1 MTARTLLVRGMLV
14 GMAAGLLAIA
24 FSSLFGEPQV
34 NNAIA
39 FEAAHTPPGDH
50 EHELVSRTLQS
61 TVGLAVAV
69 LVYGA
74 ALGGVFGLAF
84 AFAYGRLGQLSAR
97 TTSLLVAAIGFVAI
111 FAAPFV
117 KYPANPPAVGSPDS
131 VGRRT
136 ALYFLMIVISAAAAI
151 VAVLVGRSL
160 TRRLDTW
167 NANLAAA
174 AVFVAVVALAELVL
188 PTVDEVPAAFSATLL
203 WRFRLASLGTQLVL
217 WTTFGLLFGA
227 LTERS
232 LRRQAVKTPQ
242 AAAVG

>member
-14 GMAAGLLAIA
+14 GVVAGLLAVA
-24 FSSLFGEPQV
+24 FSSLFGEPQI

-39 FEAAHTPPGDH
+39 YEAAHTPPGDH
-50 EHELVSRTLQS
+50 EHELVSRTLQA

-84 AFAYGRLGQLSAR
+84 AFAYGRLGRLGAR
-97 TTSLLVAAIGFVAI
+97 PTALLVAAVGFVAVY
-111 FAAPFV
+111 AAPFV
-117 KYPANPPAVGSPDS
+117 KYPASPPAVGNPDTI
-131 VGRRT
+131 GRRT
-136 ALYFLMIVISAAAAI
+136 ALYFLMIVVSVAVAI
-151 VAVLVGRSL
+151 VATLVGRSL
-160 TRRLDTW
+160 NRRLDTW
-167 NANLAAA
+167 TASLVAV
-174 AVFVAVVALAELVL
+174 AVFVAVVALAGLVL
-188 PTVDEVPAAFSATLL
+188 PAVDEVPGDFSATLL

-232 LRRQAVKTPQ
+232 LRRQADKTPQ

>member
-242 AAAVG
+242 AA